1 MISLSEK
8 RTDLLLGLLVSDC
21 GDADLELY
29 NSIDETKV
37 SFSKKHQ
44 RKARKI
50 IENGKIEPF
59 STVFKRAIQRIAV
72 IFLIV
77 VSLSVT
83 TIVSV
88 SAIRESIL
96 EYIVVWYQD
105 RISINPT
112 PSPLD
117 PPTIIEEVRKPTKIP
132 TGAQE
137 DILLNNEAGYVAE
150 YYIEDEHI
158 ATFEQY
164 PKKAH
169 IVFDIENAK
178 VSKEIY
184 NDTYMSIIEHDN
196 SDVVIYWT
204 DLEYFYILTGY
215 YVNLLKE
222 MAISVK

>member
-1 MISLSEK
+1 MSCMISLSEK
-8 RTDLLLGLLVSDC
+8 RTDLLLGLLVTDC

-83 TIVSV
+83 TIMSV
-88 SAIRESIL
+88 SAIRESIFG
-96 EYIVVWYQD
+96 YIAVWYQD
-105 RISINPT
+105 HISINPPT
-112 PSPLD
+112 T
-117 PPTIIEEVRKPTKIP
+117 PTIIEEVRKPTKTP

-137 DILLNNEAGYVAE
+137 EVLINSIASYVAD
-150 YYIEDEHI
+150 YYIGDEHI
-158 ATFEQY
+158 ATFKQY
-164 PKKAH
+164 PQSAH
-169 IVFDIENAK
+169 VVFDIENAT

-184 NDTYMSIIEHDN
+184 NDTYMTIIEQD
-196 SDVVIYWT
+196 SKDVVIYWS
-204 DLEYFYILTGY
+204 DSEYFYILTGY
-215 YVNLLKE
+215 DVNLLKE